1 MSGFRPVPARHNT
14 PEVPELP
21 QQVPISLTTCPMV
34 LVRRDGHVPPLSP
47 LYEGPYKV
55 LTRSQRTFRLQVG
68 NRVEVVSVQRLKP
81 AITSDE
87 EKPAEPPRRGCPP
100 RRVPPDP
107 PPPVP
112 ARPRGRPRKTPA
124 SASTVIFPRRKKV
137 IFKLTPVII
146 GDYRLSSGQPPA
158 STLGGGYCG
167 RRDLAA
173 SLHKGREQRR
183 ELENPTRHSLK

>member
-1 MSGFRPVPARHNT
+1 
-14 PEVPELP
+14 
-21 QQVPISLTTCPMV
+21 MV

-87 EKPAEPPRRGCPP
+87 EKPAELPRRGRPP

-137 IFKLTPVII
+137 IFKLTSVII
-146 GDYRLSSGQPPA
+146 GD
-158 STLGGGYCG
+158 
-167 RRDLAA
+167 
-173 SLHKGREQRR
+173 
-183 ELENPTRHSLK
+183 